1 MTEGLSLA
9 LPITETAGEQTDL
22 AALVEI
28 YSTTLFRVAHSILR
42 NPAEAEDV
50 VQDTFV
56 RVLQH
61 HNKLSAI
68 RDHRVWLIRIAW
80 NLALDRQRRNRP
92 DQIDELFAQTLVA
105 PNLPADIALDEARRI
120 TATLRQIDLLPK
132 KEREVLLL
140 STLDE
145 LSTTEISTVVAKS
158 ESAVRALLFRART
171 HLRERLEKGG
181 HQ

>member
-1 MTEGLSLA
+1 MQRNKPTSPLSWTHTPQPSFA
-9 LPITETAGEQTDL
+9 SRT
-22 AALVEI
+22 
-28 YSTTLFRVAHSILR
+28 SILR

-61 HNKLSAI
+61 QAKLSTL
-68 RDHRVWLIRIAW
+68 REPRVWLIRIAW

-92 DQIDELFAQTLVA
+92 EQIDELFAQTLVA
-105 PNLPADIALDEARRI
+105 PNTPTDIALDETRRI
-120 TATLRQIDLLPK
+120 TATLREIDLLPK

-140 STLDE
+140 VALEEISN
-145 LSTTEISTVVAKS
+145 TEIAQVLGKS

-171 HLRERLEKGG
+171 RLRERLEKGVRK
-181 HQ
+181 